1 MPTIFSHGIAALAA
15 SSFFKTTS
23 GAVKFYLLVIFCSCI
38 PDADVIAFRL
48 GIPYSHFLGHRGF
61 THSIFFSAILPIP
74 ILLLFYGSERWF
86 TIRYLLLWFVFFLST
101 LSHALLDAL
110 TNGGLGVCLYCPFST
125 ERFFF
130 DFRPIQVSPIGKR
143 FFSAA
148 GLRVLESEFFWIW
161 IPSISVL
168 AATSS
173 FKLVKRFI
181 SLKSKD

>member
-1 MPTIFSHGIAALAA
+1 MPTIFSHGIAAVSAA
-15 SSFFKTTS
+15 SLFKSKSDTF
-23 GAVKFYLLVIFCSCI
+23 KFYLLVIFCSCI

-61 THSIFFSAILPIP
+61 THSILFSVILPFP
-74 ILLLFYGSERWF
+74 ILLLFYRRETVF
-86 TIRYLLLWFVFFLST
+86 NARYLLLWFVFFVST

-143 FFSAA
+143 FFSEA
-148 GLRVLESEFFWIW
+148 GLRVLQSEFIWIW
-161 IPSISVL
+161 IPSV
-168 AATSS
+168 AVS
-173 FKLVKRFI
+173 FVSWVIKKI
-181 SLKSKD
+181 IKNQN